1 MHSPPPGSPDESPV
15 MQKNEGLCNFVCR
28 LLTIYILNCLWPMW
42 SLVPYLRLN
51 IRHVE
56 QQNKAEKTNRL
67 PSYYN
72 WMIMRTR
79 TQQSYYSYYETWHES
94 TTPDQAYMCHST
106 SSPLVQVRACHL
118 SWTKLLRKPMM
129 TYCQSEPRNTS
140 KRKDPNG
147 SVALKLLPQC
157 HGQNIK

>member
-1 MHSPPPGSPDESPV
+1 MHSPPSGSPEESPV
-15 MQKNEGLCNFVCR
+15 MPKMKDFVILCVAYWQFTFWIVYGPCDHWCH
-28 LLTIYILNCLWPMW
+28 IW
-42 SLVPYLRLN
+42 RLN

-56 QQNKAEKTNRL
+56 QQSKAEKTNWL

-79 TQQSYYSYYETWHES
+79 TQQSCYSYYETWNES

-140 KRKDPNG
+140 KRKDSND
-147 SVALKLLPQC
+147 SVA
-157 HGQNIK
+157 